1 MSKKSTTLSTFLGV
15 RIATKHGLTGVIV
28 SEANFP
34 FSLNFTII
42 LDGQETK
49 VSISKDKVYFPK
61 HVDGYNQPFFNLS

>member
-15 RIATKHGLTGVIV
+15 RIATKHGLTGVII

-34 FSLNFTII
+34 FFRIM

-49 VSISKDKVYFPK
+49 VSIHKDNVYFPK

>member
-15 RIATKHGLTGVIV
+15 RIATKHGLTGVII

-34 FSLNFTII
+34 IFRIM

-49 VSISKDKVYFPK
+49 VSIHKDNVYFPK